1 MVDRRALAGGP
12 ALTGPAHRGI
22 FQILTEYK
30 YVNKMGQQTAVQM
43 LLEYVKQRGL
53 DLEYEMEMSFLDHE
67 KEQTIAFTNDY
78 ITNVDWSYQGKTTAQ
93 YYNEKYSK

>member
-1 MVDRRALAGGP
+1 
-12 ALTGPAHRGI
+12 
-22 FQILTEYK
+22 
-30 YVNKMGQQTAVQM
+30 MGQQTAVQM

>member
-1 MVDRRALAGGP
+1 MA
-12 ALTGPAHRGI
+12 
-22 FQILTEYK
+22 
-30 YVNKMGQQTAVQM
+30 QQTAVQM

-93 YYNEKYSK
+93 YYNETYNK